1 MMSLRIGF
9 DIDGVLADFF
19 SSFLEM
25 AAHVLPLADGA
36 SLADLDAFSEGDRHK
51 VWKEI
56 IHTPNWWLRL
66 SPYEPAEIARLY
78 QLSRERKW
86 EVFFMTTR
94 VEIAG
99 DSVQFQTQWWLE
111 AQGFFLPSVVTVPG
125 SRGDLANALRI
136 DLLVDDQMLN
146 CAEVIGASKSKALL
160 MHRTPQSSVREQ
172 ATNAGIGVV
181 ESLAEAI
188 EVLELLDELGPD
200 RRRSL
205 TKLTDWLPRRKPSR
219 AKPVLPMDPRE
230 LRPPAGI
237 EGPQE

>member
-1 MMSLRIGF
+1 MSLRIGC

-19 SSFLEM
+19 ASFLE
-25 AAHVLPLADGA
+25 AAAQVLPPARGGSVD
-36 SLADLDAFSEGDRHK
+36 DLDAFSEADRHK
-51 VWKEI
+51 VWREI
-56 IHTPNWWLRL
+56 IQTPNWWLRL
-66 SPYEPAEIARLY
+66 SPYEPVEIARLY

-94 VEIAG
+94 VQTAG

-125 SRGDLANALRI
+125 SRGELANSLRI
-136 DLLVDDQMLN
+136 DLLLDDQMLN

-160 MHRTPQSSVREQ
+160 MHRTPKSSVREQ

-188 EVLELLDELGPD
+188 EVLERLDELGPE
-200 RRRSL
+200 RRRSITRL
-205 TKLTDWLPRRKPSR
+205 SDWLLKRKTREEPI
-219 AKPVLPMDPRE
+219 LPMDPRE
-230 LRPPAGI
+230 LRPRAGL